1 MKSQTLEQAE
11 LFFNENKERL
21 LNLFF
26 EQNKYEIDVQAEH
39 DQIAVFFKN
48 GASICFQNSDMNGN
62 TNDGPYFR
70 NAGADAGLETLR
82 DILAENEE
90 FNALVAEDEYWSYTY
105 VDDFINLIC
114 ETIFEKEEMASK
126 LSSNDI

>member
-11 LFFNENKERL
+11 LFFNGNKERL

-26 EQNKYEIDVQAEH
+26 EKNKYEVDVQHEFNQVA
-39 DQIAVFFKN
+39 IFFEN
-48 GASICFQNSDMNGN
+48 GASICYQNSDMNGN

-82 DILAENEE
+82 DILVENEE

-105 VDDFINLIC
+105 VDEFINLIC
-114 ETIFEKEEMASK
+114 ESIFEKEEIDSK
-126 LSSNDI
+126 FSSNDI